1 MIRTPPRSTRT
12 DTLFPYTTLF
22 RSGALGGRPML
33 MKRGVAMIL
42 EMGDAGAERA
52 GGARAAELV
61 ALRALFAEVRDYKAR
76 RAAYDRGETRDYMLS
91 RADMEALIPV
101 VDGRMP
107 LLIPVNRAS
116 DIRERSEEHT

>member
-76 RAAYDRGETRDYMLS
+76 RAAYARGETRQYLLS
-91 RADMEALIPV
+91 RADVAALHPV
-101 VDGRMP
+101 GAGR
-107 LLIPVNRAS
+107 LLWVNTVNRATTQ
-116 DIRERSEEHT
+116 RAANAL